1 MEEEER
7 KNGAVLGGRQSET
20 GRAMG
25 AVERI
30 FIWETLF
37 WFGQMWEPEAK
48 PHSQM

>member
-1 MEEEER
+1 M
-7 KNGAVLGGRQSET
+7 KQSLGGDREKQGE
-20 GRAMG
+20 GKRAMG
-25 AVERI
+25 AVDRI

>member
-1 MEEEER
+1 MKQSMEGER
-7 KNGAVLGGRQSET
+7 VRRGEGTRATGAVDH
-20 GRAMG
+20 
-25 AVERI
+25 I